1 MVSAAL
7 SVETLET
14 LAADHQR
21 ASARFSEMARDHVRR
36 EKRGHIDVE
45 IACQRLAAE
54 NSATARMFL
63 FALLT
68 RAG

>member
-1 MVSAAL
+1 MVSSAL
-7 SVETLET
+7 SAETLKT
-14 LAADHQR
+14 LAVEHQR
-21 ASARFSEMARDHVRR
+21 ASARFAETARDHGRR
-36 EKRGHIDVE
+36 EKRGHLDVSE
-45 IACQRLAAE
+45 ACQRLSAE